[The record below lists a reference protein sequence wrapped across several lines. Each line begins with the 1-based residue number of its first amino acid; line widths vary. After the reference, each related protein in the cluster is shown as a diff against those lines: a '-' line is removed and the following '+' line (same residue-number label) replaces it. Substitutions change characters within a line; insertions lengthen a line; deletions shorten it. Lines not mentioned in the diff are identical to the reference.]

1 MAETR
6 KNKPILKLMHSSYQ
20 PSKAELEEDV
30 SVDASP
36 EDVARAVLSPV
47 QIVYVDPPKSKKK
60 GWFRRNKK

>member
-6 KNKPILKLMHSSYQ
+6 KNKPVLNLTHSSYQ

-36 EDVARAVLSPV
+36 EDVARAVLRDV
-47 QIVYVDPPKSKKK
+47 QIVFVKHDKPKKK
-60 GWFRRNKK
+60 GWFRRRQK